1 VDEVVNRREAQL
13 PVVYEIDANRR
24 LVTTRCWGA
33 VTPDE
38 IYQHNQKLRTDPAFD
53 PSYRQVADMTAMT
66 AVTVGTSVITETAL
80 DQFFNPGTRRAFVA
94 SHDGVFGMA
103 RMYSLHAES
112 LGQTIE
118 VFRDLEPARA
128 WIEA

>member
-1 VDEVVNRREAQL
+1 M
-13 PVVYEIDANRR
+13 R
-24 LVTTRCWGA
+24 LTEKAFTELLDTLA
-33 VTPDE
+33 AATPTPGGGSASALAASVGLALLE
-38 IYQHNQKLRTDPAFD
+38 MV
-53 PSYRQVADMTAMT
+53 SAMT
-66 AVTVGTSVITETAL
+66 RTRTGNDESRRAL

-118 VFRDLEPARA
+118 VFRDLEPAHA